1 LTELAWNELPPEDQ
15 KEFGQFSK
23 DMETLT
29 KKRKM
34 AAWKTSESKRKKQK
48 PSGTQSKRK
57 STFASRA
64 TASAKRIKTEK
75 ATTKIDGGTRKA
87 DKDKTKIDCRPGSS
101 GDGGHPSG
109 GDGAPPAVGAEPPND
124 AAVGAAVGAEPPNDA
139 AVGAGPRAYHGR
151 NPDGNI
157 DWAPDPHNA
166 GEHMFHFT
174 KVKRN
179 KGQSIGY
186 EVTCFWHKPEL
197 STAANAK
204 SGKPLPCK
212 REFSM
217 RIAGGANE
225 EDLYRKSRCTLMKW
239 CLQAGTAASR
249 FEHTHPDLY
258 PKGLLEPMLDEA
270 TLEENMEAL
279 CQTIL
284 PMPPRAQR
292 MVVDV

>member
-1 LTELAWNELPPEDQ
+1 
-15 KEFGQFSK
+15 
-23 DMETLT
+23 
-29 KKRKM
+29 
-34 AAWKTSESKRKKQK
+34 
-48 PSGTQSKRK
+48 
-57 STFASRA
+57 
-64 TASAKRIKTEK
+64 
-75 ATTKIDGGTRKA
+75 
-87 DKDKTKIDCRPGSS
+87 
-101 GDGGHPSG
+101 
-109 GDGAPPAVGAEPPND
+109 
-124 AAVGAAVGAEPPNDA
+124 
-139 AVGAGPRAYHGR
+139 
-151 NPDGNI
+151 
-157 DWAPDPHNA
+157 
-166 GEHMFHFT
+166 MFHFT

-186 EVTCFWHKPEL
+186 EVTCFWHKPEPSL
-197 STAANAK
+197 APSAR
-204 SGKPLPCK
+204 SGKALPCK

-217 RIAGGANE
+217 KIDGGTNE

-270 TLEENMEAL
+270 TLEENMETL